1 MTFLFLSVVEFTNSK
16 FQSALSQMCK
26 GPGVAGS
33 SGDTADADLLG
44 MLGADCLGR
53 LKRLEER
60 LVQPQGVVGPCP
72 PPSFPGHQEFFKD
85 FLQAASW

>member
-1 MTFLFLSVVEFTNSK
+1 
-16 FQSALSQMCK
+16 MCK
-26 GPGVAGS
+26 GPSVIS
-33 SGDTADADLLG
+33 SSVDTADADLLG

-85 FLQAASW
+85 FIQTASW